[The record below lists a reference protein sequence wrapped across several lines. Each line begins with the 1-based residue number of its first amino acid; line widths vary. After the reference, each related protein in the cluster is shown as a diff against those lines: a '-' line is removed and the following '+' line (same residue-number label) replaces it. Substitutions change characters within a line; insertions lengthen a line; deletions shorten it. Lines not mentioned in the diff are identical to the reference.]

1 MSDIL
6 DMSLVPY
13 MPCGWFGNETHFTF
27 TQTVLLTTLR
37 ILSVYDNPNASCTYT
52 IFEKR
57 KEVLHNEDSQ
67 LTG

>member
-1 MSDIL
+1 
-6 DMSLVPY
+6 